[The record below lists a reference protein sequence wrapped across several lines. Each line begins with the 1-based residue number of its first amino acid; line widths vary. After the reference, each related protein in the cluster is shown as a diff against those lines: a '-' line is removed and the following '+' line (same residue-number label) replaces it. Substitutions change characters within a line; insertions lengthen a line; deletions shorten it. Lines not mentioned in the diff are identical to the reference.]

1 MGDEEEYDDEEDDE
15 EDDDDAF
22 SGSYGSSS
30 YTPSTF
36 TQNGDLI
43 QMNDKEG
50 DYSATN
56 ILNKNS
62 ITSMKSKQSSLM
74 KYLKIELLPWLKIG
88 HEESFVWF
96 ERAASP
102 PFEDPKAMFL
112 LGQCYWRGEGV
123 KISTE
128 TALDWWRKAD
138 LLGDRNAAI
147 TLIDVRRVLSL
158 IVMNSSSE
166 RQLPVI
172 KRAWAR
178 LSNKEFDSEKERRRR
193 QAFRWLAV
201 TQTALHED
209 INQTKRGVGPLAKIV
224 CENRHIAFL
233 DILKIVYFVK
243 RNNAYN
249 VLVRT
254 AIKAQMGFSYVTLN
268 GKFGSQRK
276 EAIFYLSN
284 IYDSLIRSHK
294 KNILNA
300 KNELQMILAR
310 TEIKRSKTRALAKLA
325 MAKTYYW
332 FNQGHYLYEQQNH
345 TKNQNLNQSLSQNS
359 IPLSVPKDTMKMN
372 QNSKDYT
379 TLLLKGSS
387 CKQKMHINYRQ
398 EIITKERVESELYEE
413 QCYFSGNIGIAT
425 KMRYVLRKQWNCQ
438 YQLKKWAH
446 ERMAIEAL
454 LFFKQTSLYADFGV
468 VPDAVNGEAKKN
480 RINAMVYLQ
489 HRVQLLKQ
497 NNGDHKQNIN
507 YMNSSQE
514 KTFNHIEHQSASKH
528 DLLVRIKIAYKRRG
542 LLELVVKHTNQ
553 LNNIKSK
560 LKVDDNQYIKNYKK
574 YNKVLLKQN
583 KLLKNKN
590 NNNNN
595 NNDDDGGSSNALIMI
610 SEPQPTID
618 DNPSTSSMSSP
629 SSPS

>member
-438 YQLKKWAH
+438 YHLKQYAQYQLRSK
-446 ERMAIEAL
+446 EAFRYL
-454 LFFKQTSLYADFGV
+454 NNSAVYADFGIISK
-468 VPDAVNGEAKKN
+468 AVIGQNSEYRKQANLFLKN
-480 RINAMVYLQ
+480 RINILKTTHLKERSTAFDELAK
-489 HRVQLLKQ
+489 LKQ
-497 NNGDHKQNIN
+497 KAGVKRKVTRAAAKVAIAKAYYWFNEGHYLYNPA
-507 YMNSSQE
+507 
-514 KTFNHIEHQSASKH
+514 KTPLLLSASASP
-528 DLLVRIKIAYKRRG
+528 LSSRPS
-542 LLELVVKHTNQ
+542 
-553 LNNIKSK
+553 SK
-560 LKVDDNQYIKNYKK
+560 LGK
-574 YNKVLLKQN
+574 
-583 KLLKNKN
+583 KNKTILSESILSMAFSSDVTT
-590 NNNNN
+590 
-595 NNDDDGGSSNALIMI
+595 NDDD
-610 SEPQPTID
+610 D
-618 DNPSTSSMSSP
+618 DGWWDV
-629 SSPS
+629 